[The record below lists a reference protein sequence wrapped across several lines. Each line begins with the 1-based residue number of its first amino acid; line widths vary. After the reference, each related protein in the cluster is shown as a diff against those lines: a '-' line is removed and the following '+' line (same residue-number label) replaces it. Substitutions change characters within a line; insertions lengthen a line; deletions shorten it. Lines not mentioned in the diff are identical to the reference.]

1 MYRQTDIPPP
11 EPRRLN
17 ELKRLPR
24 PLYGHRETLPNRAIR
39 RRHRHPWA
47 QLSYAA
53 RGVIEVE
60 TPTGRFVAPPSRAVW
75 VPAGHPHG
83 VRCSRD
89 TEIRSLYV
97 EPAACGAAWP
107 DCRVL
112 EVTPLLRELIRAF
125 GELPV
130 AYDEA
135 GAEGRLVAVLLDR
148 LAAAPASDLG
158 LPWPTDARLARLCR
172 RLREA
177 PDDPRTLGEHARR
190 LGVCERTLSRAFQAQ
205 TGLGFR
211 RWRQRCRLLAALP
224 RLEAG
229 ERVTD
234 VALACGYESLSAFIA
249 AFRQQF
255 GVTPGELLR
264 SPGAAPSGEAWRGQ

>member
-1 MYRQTDIPPP
+1 M
-11 EPRRLN
+11 RLG

-24 PLYGHRETLPNRAIR
+24 PLYGHRESLPNRAIG

-53 RGVIEVE
+53 RGVVEVV
-60 TPTGRFVAPPSRAVW
+60 TPTGRLVAPPSRAVW
-75 VPAGHPHG
+75 IPAGHPHG
-83 VRCSRD
+83 VRCSRN

-97 EPAACGAAWP
+97 APTACGGDWP
-107 DCRVL
+107 TCRVL

-135 GAEGRLVAVLLDR
+135 GPEGRLVAVLLDQ
-148 LAAAPASDLG
+148 LACAPQSDLS
-158 LPWPTDARLARLCR
+158 LPWPSEPCLMALCQRIRTRPDAPHRLS
-172 RLREA
+172 
-177 PDDPRTLGEHARR
+177 EHARR
-190 LGVCERTLSRAFQAQ
+190 LGVAERTLTRAFQAQ

-211 RWRQRCRLLAALP
+211 RWRQRCRLFAALP

-249 AFRQQF
+249 AFREEF
-255 GVTPGELLR
+255 GRTPGELLKD
-264 SPGAAPSGEAWRGQ
+264 PTDAG